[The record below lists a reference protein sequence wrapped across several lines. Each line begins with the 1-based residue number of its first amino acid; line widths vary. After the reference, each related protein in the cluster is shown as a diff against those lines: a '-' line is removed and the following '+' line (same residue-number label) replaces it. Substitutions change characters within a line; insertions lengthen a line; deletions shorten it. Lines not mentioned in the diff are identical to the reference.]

1 MNKDTSNS
9 SSSFVPYIPASRSLP
24 EMTAIA
30 IGLGVV
36 LAIVFGA
43 ANAYLGLK
51 IGLTVSA
58 SIPAAVISMAIL
70 RGIFRRKSILENN
83 IVQTMTTAGEAVAAG
98 AIFTLPAL
106 FLWDLTPSQTM
117 ISFIVLTGGFLG
129 VLMMVPLRRLLIV
142 NEHQTLPYPE
152 GTACA
157 EVLISGET
165 GGTSAKLVFSGFVVG
180 GLLKA
185 LGDGLL
191 WFKTEIETQFFNFRN
206 AVIGIDTY
214 PALLGVG
221 FIIGPRIAG
230 QMLAGGLLAW
240 FVLIPMIGYFGSLGA
255 GPLAPGTEPIANLDA
270 WGIWSS
276 YIRYIGAGAVATGGL
291 ITMVKTLPTLY
302 RSIRDTLASMSRQGG
317 GTVTIERT
325 DKDIPTI
332 WLILGTAVLI
342 LIIAFAPVTNIGL
355 IGAIAVAIFGFL
367 FVTVAS
373 RIVGIVGSSSSPVS
387 GMTIAT
393 LLIVTVVFKLSG
405 VTGTEGMIA
414 ALTVGAIVC
423 TALAVAGDISQDL
436 KTGYLVGAT
445 PWKQQIAMMIGV
457 LVSGLLIGFILT
469 VLHETYVMGSENL
482 PAPKAVL
489 MKLVVEG
496 LMQGNLPWDLIFI
509 GAASAVVI
517 EFLGLNSLTV
527 AVGIYLPIHVS
538 TPIMV
543 GGLVSWLVDF
553 FSKDDNARKLRTET
567 GTLFASGLIAGES
580 LIGVVIAILI
590 WLKVPMPENV
600 LTESGLVSMGLFILV
615 SLLLWWVAMRGN
627 RGGSARAK

>member
-1 MNKDTSNS
+1 
-9 SSSFVPYIPASRSLP
+9 
-24 EMTAIA
+24 MTAIA